1 MRLFHCDIYFID
13 IDFPE
18 FTKWRKLLT
27 SGYYI
32 GIIFRSRQFG
42 SFCLWWCNFTTGFS
56 TARGS
61 MERTSSDLVGCDIF
75 VKDRYRTCKYHLIQ
89 LLNHFS
95 SDKVLP
101 FASFGYLK
109 ITNLNDWKLFTSVFF
124 ALEAFIVTNSFSDNF
139 CRSLK
144 FKLWTFS
151 FQRRISAW
159 LWFLISVG

>member
-1 MRLFHCDIYFID
+1 MKFSMWLFDCNIYFID
-13 IDFPE
+13 IDLPE

-42 SFCLWWCNFTTGFS
+42 SFCLWWCNITTGFS

-61 MERTSSDLVGCDIF
+61 MESTSSDLVGRDIF
-75 VKDRYRTCKYHLIQ
+75 VKDRYCACEYHLIQ

-124 ALEAFIVTNSFSDNF
+124 ALEAFIVTNSFSENF
-139 CRSLK
+139 CRGLK
-144 FKLWTFS
+144 FNLWTFS
-151 FQRRISAW
+151 FQRRIKAYYDT
-159 LWFLISVG
+159 